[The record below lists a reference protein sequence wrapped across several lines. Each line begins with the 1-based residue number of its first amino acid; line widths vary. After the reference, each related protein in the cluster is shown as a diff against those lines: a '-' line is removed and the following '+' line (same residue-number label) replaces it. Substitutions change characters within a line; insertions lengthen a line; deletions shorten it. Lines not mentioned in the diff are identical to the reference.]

1 VRGVVQVKD
10 LFVSEIPSRLATGER
25 REGASRKGAPLVMEA
40 VQELKD
46 ITANVVD
53 PKGELCSSDT
63 TAHDEVRAVRTGLS
77 YRQCGSSSH
86 SLYVS
91 FL

>member
-1 VRGVVQVKD
+1 VVQVQG
-10 LFVSEIPSRLATGER
+10 LFVSEIPARLATGER
-25 REGASRKGAPLVMEA
+25 REGANRKGAPLLSEA

-46 ITANVVD
+46 ITANVFD
-53 PKGELCSSDT
+53 PKGGLCSSDKPP
-63 TAHDEVRAVRTGLS
+63 HDEVRAVRTGLPF
-77 YRQCGSSSH
+77 RQCGSSSH